1 MTNKLLSVKDVKQIT
16 GWSESTIYNLIKA
29 GTLKSIKLPHTPH
42 RIRPTELDALLNGAF
57 NEQN

>member
-42 RIRPTELDALLNGAF
+42 RINITELDSLLDGALLN
-57 NEQN
+57 E